1 MSNAFCR
8 SVVVSSVVLVSLLV
22 PSAARSQA
30 TRQAVVPP
38 GGSASATLTPGIKY
52 GDVLYVSGQ
61 LGNARN
67 APDSTIQ
74 GETTRALERVKGVVE
89 AAGSTMDKVLKCTVF
104 LVNAADFQGMN
115 QAYTKFFPKEPPA
128 RSTIVVAALVS
139 AGAKVEIECI
149 AALK

>member
-1 MSNAFCR
+1 MSNGIHR
-8 SVVVSSVVLVSLLV
+8 SIKVSLVLLSLSVSVVG
-22 PSAARSQA
+22 AQ
-30 TRQAVVPP
+30 RQAVVPQ
-38 GGSASATLTPGIKY
+38 GQNASATLTPGIKY

-104 LVNAADFQGMN
+104 LVNVADFQGMN

-139 AGAKVEIECI
+139 PGAKVEIECI
-149 AALK
+149 AGLK

>member
-1 MSNAFCR
+1 MSNAFRR
-8 SVVVSSVVLVSLLV
+8 SVVCSSLVLLSLSI
-22 PSAARSQA
+22 PSVARSQA
-30 TRQAVVPP
+30 TRQPVVPQ
-38 GGSASATLTPGIKY
+38 GMSASATLTPGIRY

-61 LGNARN
+61 LGNSRT

-74 GETTRALERVKGVVE
+74 GETQRALEKIKGVVE

-104 LVNAADFQGMN
+104 LVNVADFQGMN

-139 AGAKVEIECI
+139 PGAKVEIECI
-149 AALK
+149 AGLK

>member
-1 MSNAFCR
+1 MSNAFRR
-8 SVVVSSVVLVSLLV
+8 SIKVSSVLVSLFV
-22 PSAARSQA
+22 AVASAEAQ
-30 TRQAVVPP
+30 RQAIVPQ
-38 GGSASATLTPGIKY
+38 GQNASATLTPGIKY

-74 GETTRALERVKGVVE
+74 GETTRALEKVKGVVE

-104 LVNAADFQGMN
+104 LVNVADFQGMN

-139 AGAKVEIECI
+139 PGAKVEIECI
-149 AALK
+149 AGLK